1 MVIIKESS
9 PTYKY
14 HVFLS
19 FRGEDTRNNFTGHLY
34 SALRDKGIFTF
45 MDDQLIRGEEISPAL
60 IQAIEQSKIS
70 IVVLSEHYAS
80 SKWCLDELVKILD
93 CKEKIQQIVLP
104 VFFKVDPSDVR
115 NHRGSFG
122 EGLANLE
129 RKFKDQDQV
138 QEWKTAL
145 FKAASLSGW
154 PLDEHHSES
163 SIIGEI
169 VAHISKEHVNST
181 DLDVAEYQVG
191 IQHRVQAIQK
201 LLGVEGRDV
210 HMVGIWG
217 AGGIGKTTIA
227 KAVYNSIAQKFD
239 GSCFLENVRENS
251 EGTRGLVELQK
262 ILLREI
268 LKEREVE
275 VTSVARGISMI
286 KERLQHKS
294 VLLVLDDVS
303 DMNQLN
309 NLARQCSWFGTGSRI
324 IITTRDKKLL
334 RCHGV
339 HPDLIYEVQELDSHD
354 ALELFSM
361 NAFKRSRP
369 LDDYAELTE
378 RAVRYAQGLP
388 LVLTVLG
395 SSLRGGSMELWEAA
409 LDGSES
415 REIKDVLKIS
425 FDGLDHRVKE
435 AFLDIACFF
444 KGEDREHVIKII
456 KACGGEEHFINVLIE
471 KALIRVGDG
480 PMGPYPG
487 DKIWM
492 HDLIEEM
499 GRDIVHEQSPD
510 DPGNRS
516 RLWFHEDVYRVLVDN
531 IGTNNVRGI
540 KVELPQDSDVLCLC
554 ATSFSSMKNLK
565 LIIGRAGRYSGVVDG
580 LPNSLRVIDWPDCP
594 LQVLPSHTLPREL
607 SVIHMPRSRIKVLGD
622 VYYKRLMN
630 LTSINLSFCRYLT
643 KVSDLSGIPNLQS
656 LILDSCENLVE
667 VHPSVG
673 FLHRLN
679 CLDLSYCR
687 RLETVPMEVRWKS
700 MRSLL
705 VPYCGRLEN
714 FINIVHEIA
723 SLKTLSLS
731 DSGIKE
737 LHSWI
742 GRCTSLEHLDL
753 YGTPIKQLPSKI
765 ENLTSLTELKLS
777 RTLLKELPC
786 SIKGLT
792 SLVTLDA
799 RGSLIE
805 VLPSSIGDLT
815 SLRKLKMSITPLKEL
830 PSSIGCLTSLR
841 ELDVSDTPLKEL
853 PSSIGCLTSL
863 RKLYMIGTPLKEL
876 PSSIGC
882 LTSLRKL
889 YMIGTPLKEL
899 PSSIGNLTSLKEL
912 RLDYT
917 LIEKLPPSVEN
928 LTSLKELWL
937 DYTLIEKLPPS
948 VENLTSL
955 ESLELSKTRL
965 KELPSSIGNLTSLK
979 KLRLNNTLIEKLP
992 PSVGNLT
999 SLESLELSKTPL
1011 KELPSSIGSL
1021 TSLRELDASETLIE
1035 GLPLSIGN
1043 LIGLE
1048 LLRLRGCANLTNVPH
1063 SVYEGLQGLRE
1074 LDLSW
1079 SPKLVTFPSRA
1090 SGVVSSSSESLLLML
1105 PTDSNNG
1112 HDHPGSLSDFLTNL
1126 DCKSTLQ
1133 RLNLSGSSFDSLP
1146 ACIGKFL
1153 NLDSLNLGRC
1163 KSLRDISELPPNL
1176 RYIELDDC
1184 VLLERFSKLSDILEQ
1199 RDTPGLLSE
1208 MYLSNCNRL
1217 MDNLGIDLVS
1227 KMAKALPHQM
1237 VQAGVDQHVLSWDLI
1252 LPSLLEIEVP
1262 KWFDRG
1268 EVDASVLPGHE
1279 PGDMC
1284 EILVRIPRNLK
1295 AEKIGFV
1302 VCVVFGITRRWPEP
1316 VLVTVVIDNKQYYG
1330 RCHYFEARATES
1342 SAHDH
1347 VLVCLICIAFK
1358 ELELVDRVVRVMCHG
1373 YNGALLLKSFGVH
1386 LLANM
1391 QENDGD
1397 HVSGEYLAQERYR
1410 DGNASISD
1418 LENIDGAAVAS
1429 LVSDDSF
1436 TGEVH
1441 DDHDE
1446 GEPERELHRP
1456 TKRFRWQ

>member
-9 PTYKY
+9 PAYKY

-34 SALRDKGIFTF
+34 SALREKGIFTF

-70 IVVLSEHYAS
+70 IVVFSENYAS

-93 CKEKIQQIVLP
+93 CKKRYQQIVLP
-104 VFFKVDPSDVR
+104 VFFKVDPSDIR

-129 RKFKDQDQV
+129 RKFKDEDQI

-145 FKAASLSGW
+145 FQAASLSGW
-154 PLDEHHSES
+154 PLDEHRSES

-169 VAHISKEHVNST
+169 VEHISKEHVNST

-201 LLGVEGRDV
+201 LLGVDGRDV

-217 AGGIGKTTIA
+217 AGGI
-227 KAVYNSIAQKFD
+227 
-239 GSCFLENVRENS
+239 ENVRENS
-251 EGTRGLVELQK
+251 EGARGLVELQK

-268 LKEREVE
+268 LKERKLK
-275 VTSVARGISMI
+275 VTSVARGINMI
-286 KERLQHKS
+286 KERLQYKS

-309 NLARQCSWFGTGSRI
+309 NLARQCSWFGMGSRI

-334 RCHGV
+334 RSHGV
-339 HPDLIYEVQELDSHD
+339 HPDLIYEVQELDKHD

-361 NAFKRSRP
+361 KAFKRSRP
-369 LDDYAELTE
+369 LDDYAELTK

-395 SSLRGGSMELWEAA
+395 SSLHGGNIELWEAA

-435 AFLDIACFF
+435 TFLDIACFF
-444 KGEDREHVIKII
+444 KGESRKHVINII
-456 KACGGEEHFINVLIE
+456 KACGSEEHFINVLIE
-471 KALIRVGDG
+471 KALISVRYGG
-480 PMGPYPG
+480 
-487 DKIWM
+487 KIWM

-540 KVELPQDSDVLCLC
+540 KVELPEYSDVLCLC

-565 LIIGRAGRYSGVVDG
+565 LVICRAGRYSGVVDG

-594 LQVLPSHTLPREL
+594 LQVLPSHTIPREL
-607 SVIHMPRSRIKVLGD
+607 SVIHMPRSRITVLGD
-622 VYYKRLMN
+622 VHYKRLIN

-656 LILDSCENLVE
+656 LELDGCENLVE

-673 FLHRLN
+673 FLDRLHY
-679 CLDLSYCR
+679 LSLRDCCS
-687 RLETVPMEVRWKS
+687 LETVPMEVCWKS
-700 MRSLL
+700 MRYLL
-705 VPYCGRLEN
+705 LFNCRRLEN
-714 FINIVHEIA
+714 FINIVHEIE
-723 SLKTLSLS
+723 SIKTLNLS
-731 DSGIKE
+731 YSGIKE

-742 GRCTSLEHLDL
+742 GCCTSLEVLELHN
-753 YGTPIKQLPSKI
+753 TPIKQLPSTI
-765 ENLTSLTELKLS
+765 GNLTSLTELGLS
-777 RTLLKELPC
+777 QTLLKELPY
-786 SIKGLT
+786 SIGCLT
-792 SLVTLDA
+792 SLVTLNA
-799 RGSLIE
+799 IGSLIE

-815 SLRKLKMSITPLKEL
+815 SLRSLYLSETPIKGL
-830 PSSIGCLTSLR
+830 PISIGCLTSLER
-841 ELDVSDTPLKEL
+841 LVVSDTLVEK
-853 PSSIGCLTSL
+853 
-863 RKLYMIGTPLKEL
+863 
-876 PSSIGC
+876 
-882 LTSLRKL
+882 
-889 YMIGTPLKEL
+889 L
-899 PSSIGNLTSLKEL
+899 PSSIGNLTSLKQ
-912 RLDYT
+912 
-917 LIEKLPPSVEN
+917 
-928 LTSLKELWL
+928 
-937 DYTLIEKLPPS
+937 
-948 VENLTSL
+948 L
-955 ESLELSKTRL
+955 E
-965 KELPSSIGNLTSLK
+965 
-979 KLRLNNTLIEKLP
+979 LNNTLIEKLP
-992 PSVGNLT
+992 PSIGSLT
-999 SLESLELSKTPL
+999 SLRELYMFKTPL

-1021 TSLRELDASETLIE
+1021 TSLRELDMSKTPLKELPSSIGSLTSLSLLDASETLIE

-1048 LLRLRGCANLTNVPH
+1048 SLSLRGCANLTNVPH
-1063 SVYEGLQGLRE
+1063 TVYGGLQLLGC

-1079 SPKLVTFPSRA
+1079 CPKLVTFPSKA
-1090 SGVVSSSSESLLLML
+1090 SGLVSSSSKSLLLML

-1112 HDHPGSLSDFLTNL
+1112 HDHPGSLLFPQLREIVFEGCELSLVSDFLTNL
-1126 DCKSTLQ
+1126 DCKSTLK
-1133 RLNLSGSSFDSLP
+1133 RLDLSGSSFDSLP

-1153 NLDSLNLGRC
+1153 YLYYLNLGGC
-1163 KSLRDISELPPNL
+1163 KRLRDISELPPNL
-1176 RYIELDDC
+1176 EHIELDDC

-1199 RDTPGLLSE
+1199 KDTPGLLRF
-1208 MYLSNCNRL
+1208 MKLSNCNRL

-1227 KMAKALPHQM
+1227 KMAKALPYQM
-1237 VQAGVDQHVLSWDLI
+1237 VQAGLDQHVLSWDLM
-1252 LPSLLEIEVP
+1252 LPSLLQIEVP
-1262 KWFDRG
+1262 KWFDSG

-1279 PGDMC
+1279 TDDMC
-1284 EILVRIPRNLK
+1284 EILITIPRNLK
-1295 AEKIGFV
+1295 AEKIGLV
-1302 VCVVFGITRRWPEP
+1302 VCVVFAITEELDLAAQP
-1316 VLVTVVIDNKQYYG
+1316 VTVVIDEEEYENNG
-1330 RCHYFEARATES
+1330 RYFEAKATEL
-1342 SAHDH
+1342 SADDH

-1358 ELELVDRVVRVMCHG
+1358 ELELVDRVVRVMCDHG
-1373 YNGALLLKSFGVH
+1373 FLLKLKSFGVH
-1386 LLANM
+1386 LANM

-1397 HVSGEYLAQERYR
+1397 HVGGEYLAQEKYR
-1410 DGNASISD
+1410 NGNASISD
-1418 LENIDGAAVAS
+1418 FENI
-1429 LVSDDSF
+1429 
-1436 TGEVH
+1436 
-1441 DDHDE
+1441 E
-1446 GEPERELHRP
+1446 GGSRGIISII
-1456 TKRFRWQ
+1456 

>member
-129 RKFKDQDQV
+129 RKIKDPDQV

-145 FKAASLSGW
+145 FQAASLSGW

-251 EGTRGLVELQK
+251 EGARGLVELQK

-286 KERLQHKS
+286 KERLQYKS

-334 RCHGV
+334 RSLGV

-395 SSLRGGSMELWEAA
+395 SSLRGGNIEQWEAA

-425 FDGLDHRVKE
+425 FDGLDHREKE
-435 AFLDIACFF
+435 AFLDVACFF

-456 KACGGEEHFINVLIE
+456 KACGGEEHFINALIE
-471 KALIRVGDG
+471 KALISVRYGL
-480 PMGPYPG
+480 GPYQG

-565 LIIGRAGRYSGVVDG
+565 LIICRAGRYSGVVDG

-607 SVIHMPRSRIKVLGD
+607 SVIHMPQSRIKVLGD
-622 VYYKRLMN
+622 VHKRLIN
-630 LTSINLSFCRYLT
+630 LTSINLSYCQYLT
-643 KVSDLSGIPNLQS
+643 KVSDLSGIPDLQS
-656 LILDSCENLVE
+656 LMLGFCLNLVE

-673 FLHRLN
+673 FLDRLN
-679 CLDLSYCR
+679 CLDLRLCR

-714 FINIVHEIA
+714 FINIVHEIE
-723 SLKTLSLS
+723 SIKTLLLCY
-731 DSGIKE
+731 SGIKE

-753 YGTPIKQLPSKI
+753 VGTPIKQLPSTI
-765 ENLTSLTELKLS
+765 GNLTSVTVLRLS
-777 RTLLKELPC
+777 VTLLKELPD
-786 SIKGLT
+786 SIGCLT

-799 RGSLIE
+799 SGSLIE

-815 SLRKLKMSITPLKEL
+815 SLRE
-830 PSSIGCLTSLR
+830 
-841 ELDVSDTPLKEL
+841 
-853 PSSIGCLTSL
+853 
-863 RKLYMIGTPLKEL
+863 LYMFK
-876 PSSIGC
+876 
-882 LTSLRKL
+882 
-889 YMIGTPLKEL
+889 TPLKEL
-899 PSSIGNLTSLKEL
+899 PSSIGNLTSLKE
-912 RLDYT
+912 
-917 LIEKLPPSVEN
+917 
-928 LTSLKELWL
+928 
-937 DYTLIEKLPPS
+937 
-948 VENLTSL
+948 
-955 ESLELSKTRL
+955 
-965 KELPSSIGNLTSLK
+965 
-979 KLRLNNTLIEKLP
+979 LRLNNTLIEKLP

-1021 TSLRELDASETLIE
+1021 TSMLRLDASETLIE

-1105 PTDSNNG
+1105 RTDSNNG
-1112 HDHPGSLSDFLTNL
+1112 HDHPGSLLFPQLHDLSFKGFELSVVSDFLTNL

-1133 RLNLSGSSFDSLP
+1133 SLDLSGSSFDSLP
-1146 ACIGKFL
+1146 ACMGKFL
-1153 NLDSLNLGRC
+1153 NLDYLYLGGC
-1163 KSLRDISELPPNL
+1163 KRLRDISELPPNL
-1176 RYIELDDC
+1176 RYIGLNDC

-1199 RDTPGLLSE
+1199 KDTPGLLRR
-1208 MYLSNCNRL
+1208 MKLSNCNRL
-1217 MDNLGIDLVS
+1217 MDNLGRDLVS
-1227 KMAKALPHQM
+1227 KMAKALPYQM
-1237 VQAGVDQHVLSWDLI
+1237 VQAGLDQHVLSWDLM

-1279 PGDMC
+1279 TGDMC
-1284 EILVRIPRNLK
+1284 EILIRIPRNLK

-1302 VCVVFGITRRWPEP
+1302 VCVVFGNRRRGITRRGITIPIR
-1316 VLVTVVIDNKQYYG
+1316 VTVVIDNKQYDG
-1330 RCHYFEARATES
+1330 RGHYFEARATES

-1358 ELELVDRVVRVMCHG
+1358 ELELVDRVVRVMCRDFG
-1373 YNGALLLKSFGVH
+1373 GLLVKSFGVH